1 MEMKANVCGLEI
13 TCRDM
18 SKFCVGEEV
27 MFTVRTKLGS
37 YSFPKRKVHDCKD
50 GMYVSI
56 QGIKVFYEDFN

>member
-1 MEMKANVCGLEI
+1 MKMKANVCGLEI
-13 TCRDM
+13 TCLDM

-27 MFTVRTKLGS
+27 RFQVRSGLGN

-50 GMYVSI
+50 GMFVSI